1 MSKKTHEVLHIAYY
15 TDFFFSQFNLE
26 ILLNVV
32 ISTMTGFIEVKKYHL
47 R

>member
-15 TDFFFSQFNLE
+15 TDFFSQFNLE

-32 ISTMTGFIEVKKYHL
+32 TSTMTGLLK
-47 R
+47 